1 PPGGPARRAG
11 GPTATEASPA
21 TVLAAS
27 TPAVPAPAASAP
39 PAPAS
44 APVGLIGV
52 VAWPLAK
59 RAIPILAVA
68 GVVVLAVYL
77 AVRASTG

>member
-1 PPGGPARRAG
+1 M
-11 GPTATEASPA
+11 
-21 TVLAAS
+21 
-27 TPAVPAPAASAP
+27 PAPAASAP